1 MKSNFRLRLK
11 YWYYFNFE
19 MPHAGAD
26 DCLLISGPCG
36 GRDPDTN
43 QMTQLM
49 CVCVLPL

>member
-1 MKSNFRLRLK
+1 
-11 YWYYFNFE
+11 

-26 DCLLISGPCG
+26 DCLLVSGPCG

-49 CVCVLPL
+49 YVHSHYIDLN